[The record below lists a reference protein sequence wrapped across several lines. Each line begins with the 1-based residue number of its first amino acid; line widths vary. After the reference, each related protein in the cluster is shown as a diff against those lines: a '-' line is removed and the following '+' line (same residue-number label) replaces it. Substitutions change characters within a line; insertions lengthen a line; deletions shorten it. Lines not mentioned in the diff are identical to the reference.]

1 MGPLSKLFYYWRVGG
16 VNELA
21 TVQKT
26 INSTDNGQSY
36 FGSPTQK
43 CLIAINYTAVCDW
56 CACLMN
62 WYRLG
67 G

>member
-1 MGPLSKLFYYWRVGG
+1 MDALSKLFYYWRVGG

-26 INSTDNGQSY
+26 INCPDNEQSA

-43 CLIAINYTAVCDW
+43 CLIAINYAVV
-56 CACLMN
+56 
-62 WYRLG
+62 
-67 G
+67 